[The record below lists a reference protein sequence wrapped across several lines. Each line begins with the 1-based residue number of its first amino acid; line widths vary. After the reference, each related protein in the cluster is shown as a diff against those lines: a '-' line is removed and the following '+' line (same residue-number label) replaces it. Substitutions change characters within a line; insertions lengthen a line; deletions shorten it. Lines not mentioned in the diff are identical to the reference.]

1 MSSELIIE
9 AYNRQVSVDPARTP
23 LYLNSLKTISELR
36 GGQEGD
42 VIDRVVQEAYADG
55 KFTEADIVAAYQYFG
70 FQRDDPSLTD
80 ESIVGKFHAFLK
92 DTAHE
97 TETRT
102 QLWRIGAYRKSEQ
115 IKSAAED
122 SEYILPMVTRHV
134 RM

>member
-9 AYNRQVSVDPARTP
+9 AYNRQVSVDPTRTP
-23 LYLNSLKTISELR
+23 LYLNSLRTISELR

-55 KFTEADIVAAYQYFG
+55 KFTEDDIVAAYTYFG
-70 FQRDDPSLTD
+70 LQRDDPSLTD
-80 ESIVGKFHAFLK
+80 EGIIGKFHAFLK

-97 TETRT
+97 TEART

-122 SEYILPMVTRHV
+122 SEFILAIVTRRV
-134 RM
+134 GM